1 MESAISGRDFVLGKE
16 FSMADVIFGGTIAYM
31 LDVKMLE
38 PRAIARC
45 IRARPGRR
53 HVQRSQST
61 SSAKARR
68 RCLLCVAS
76 RVESRP
82 GRRVG

>member
-38 PRAIARC
+38 PRAIARR
-45 IRARPGRR
+45 IRARPGR